1 MSQEQ
6 LKKSFEKITDTMKV
20 LTQDFENIGKLF
32 EGMYQRDLFTQIYI
46 SSTMDITKL
55 KFINLSA
62 VYVL

>member
-46 SSTMDITKL
+46 SSTYITKL

>member
-6 LKKSFEKITDTMKV
+6 LKKSFKKITDTMKV

-46 SSTMDITKL
+46 SSTYITKL

>member
-6 LKKSFEKITDTMKV
+6 LKKSFKKITDTMKV

-46 SSTMDITKL
+46 SSTL
-55 KFINLSA
+55 
-62 VYVL
+62 

>member
-32 EGMYQRDLFTQIYI
+32 EGMYQRD
-46 SSTMDITKL
+46 
-55 KFINLSA
+55 
-62 VYVL
+62 